1 MKKIL
6 LISLIFISLFAHSQ
20 DRIDIPSPQT
30 YDFIRYGNIPV
41 SQYTGSLNL
50 SIPIYKYSDND
61 FSFGVDIN
69 YNSSGFKPNKRSSA
83 VGLDWYINAGGSITR
98 SIEGLPDDVV
108 DQSITCSGCLEVITS
123 GYYALAKQ
131 KAFLNRSL
139 NTSDYVFLPDIKI
152 RYNSKNYETSPDM
165 FNFNFMGYSGKFF
178 FDLNGEVR
186 VIADGNFKVDLSKF
200 AAQRCNAATHES
212 ELVDSEITITDSKGY
227 VYTFGGSK
235 KYLEYS
241 MGLDL
246 DHDYGLAPKITSWN
260 LRKVKAPNGRELIYE
275 YKNFNNPSGTTS
287 DTQHYLLNA
296 GNWFNL
302 SYNETTGQGL
312 GGPRSGRYHTA
323 TKTSYLEKI
332 IIDKTTINFDYVE
345 NDFTFYNTSDLGSI
359 GLNQRFNQKNLK
371 LNAIQVKY
379 DTQSVKEF
387 NFKYQNYYN
396 RVFLTDIE
404 EKFGNPYK
412 FTYKQNQI
420 LPNPLTNSK
429 DYWGFWNGGN
439 DTGELQL
446 PTFNFSQSGDIQY
459 TSSIQE
465 PNSYSNTAVLT
476 SVTYPTKGTS
486 EFEYELHSYSK
497 KLERKSDN
505 NFFPKLYDYTNVPI
519 AGGIRVS
526 KITDNDAKGNI
537 SSREF
542 KYIQNYNNAT
552 PGISSGIV
560 NFWPKYVTRMT
571 FVRPASSGWI
581 GALVYYNYPA
591 SQWRIYTLTGNNIG
605 YMNYNDNYITYS
617 EVAEVYQNGG
627 FKISKF
633 NTNISNPDITNLQSA
648 DLNTFLAN
656 PDNKSH
662 VMNAL
667 RFDDTSIERG
677 KLKELS
683 IFNSNKKKVSSTS
696 YFYNE
701 NPSRFNQYSSGDNWA
716 MDFSHSYRIF
726 SYQYNISKKIT
737 TTYDNDE
744 LNPITIVDET
754 EYNPI
759 NNLIK
764 KTKSTNSKGQE
775 FSTYYKYPSDYNT
788 NLKYIVD
795 CVAYR
800 KQCEI
805 DNKYKCGTD
814 QNCYNVWCQCQTE
827 NNYILNGFAY
837 VLKAMNDNNLQF
849 PIEVKQTLNDGT
861 EKVISSS
868 LTEYVYDNTNI
879 VKSKIYNLERSNTA
893 FVDSYLKESKPVLD
907 FTKSV
912 NYFEDVTFKSYY
924 SNGNLKEVSK
934 KDGTS
939 TVYIWGYSQTKPV
952 AKIENASSAQVDPYI
967 TTIQNLSNGSDEQSL
982 ITELNKLRI
991 NLPNAMITT
1000 YTYKPLIGLSTTTD
1014 PKGYITTYDYDELNR
1029 LKLVKDAEGNI
1040 ISENA
1045 YKYKN

>member
-6 LISLIFISLFAHSQ
+6 ITSLIFICSFAYSQ
-20 DRIDIPSPQT
+20 NRIDIPSPQT

-50 SIPIYKYSDND
+50 SVPIYKYSDND

-69 YNSSGFKPNKRSSA
+69 YNTAGFKPNKRSSA

-108 DQSITCSGCLEVITS
+108 DQSVTCSGCIEVITS

-139 NTSDYVFLPDIKI
+139 NASDYVFIPDIKI

-178 FDLNGEVR
+178 FDLNGEVH
-186 VIADGNFKVDLSKF
+186 VIADGNFKVDLTKF

-287 DTQHYLLNA
+287 DTQHYLFNA

-302 SYNETTGQGL
+302 SYNETTGNTL
-312 GGPRSGRYHTA
+312 GPRSGRYHTA

-332 IIDKTTINFDYVE
+332 TVDKTTINFSYIE
-345 NDFTFYNTSDLGSI
+345 NDYTFYNTSDLGSI

-371 LNAIQVKY
+371 LDGIQIKY
-379 DTQSVKEF
+379 DTQTVKEF

-396 RVFLTDIE
+396 RVFLTDVE
-404 EKFGNPYK
+404 EKFGSPYK

-459 TSSIQE
+459 TSNIKE

-486 EFEYELHSYSK
+486 EFEYELHTYSK

-505 NFFPKLYDYTNVPI
+505 NFYPKLYDYANIPL
-519 AGGIRVS
+519 AGGIRIS
-526 KITDNDAKGNI
+526 KITDNDNKGNQNV
-537 SSREF
+537 REF
-542 KYIQNYNNAT
+542 KYIQNYNSPT
-552 PGISSGIV
+552 PGISSGII
-560 NFWPKYVTRMT
+560 NYWPKYVTRMT
-571 FVRPASSGWI
+571 YVRSASSGWI
-581 GALVYYNYPA
+581 GALVYYSYPA
-591 SQWRIYTLTGNNIG
+591 SQWRIHSLAGDNIG

-617 EVAEVYQNGG
+617 EVAEVYKNGG
-627 FKISKF
+627 AKISKF
-633 NTNISNPDITNLQSA
+633 STNLTNPDITNLQSA
-648 DLNTFLAN
+648 ELNTFLAN

-662 VMNAL
+662 VMNAV

-683 IFNSNKKKVSSTS
+683 VYNANKKKVSTISF
-696 YFYNE
+696 FYNDDP
-701 NPSRFNQYSSGDNWA
+701 NRYNLNSMGSNWA
-716 MDFSHSYRIF
+716 MDFSHGYRIF
-726 SYQYNISKKIT
+726 SYQNNLTKKVT
-737 TTYDNDE
+737 TTYDNNE
-744 LNPITIVDET
+744 LNPVVET
-754 EYNPI
+754 EENEYHPTI
-759 NNLIK
+759 NLIK
-764 KTKSTNSKGQE
+764 KIKTINSKGQE
-775 FSTYYKYPSDYNT
+775 LSTYYKYPADYNT
-788 NLKYIVD
+788 NIKYTVD
-795 CVAYR
+795 CVAFR

-814 QNCYNVWCQCQTE
+814 QNCYNVWCPCQPE
-827 NNYILNGFAY
+827 NNYILDVFGQ
-837 VLKAMNDNNLQF
+837 VIKGMNDINLQF
-849 PIEVKQTLNDGT
+849 PIEVKKTINNGT
-861 EKVISSS
+861 EKVLSSS
-868 LTEYVYDNTNI
+868 LTEYKYDNTNI
-879 VKSKIYNLERSNTA
+879 VKSKIYKLERSNTA
-893 FVDSYLKESKPVLD
+893 FIDSYLKDSKPILN

-912 NYFEDVTFKSYY
+912 NYFEDVNFQSYY
-924 SNGNLKEVSK
+924 ANGNVKEASK
-934 KDGTS
+934 KDGVS
-939 TVYIWGYSQTKPV
+939 TVYIWGYNQTKPI
-952 AKIENASSAQVDPYI
+952 AQIDNATSSQVDPYI
-967 TTIQNLSNGSDEQSL
+967 SNLQTLSNGMDEQLL
-982 ITELNKLRI
+982 ITELNKLRT
-991 NLPNAMITT
+991 NLPNAMVIT
-1000 YTYKPLIGLSTTTD
+1000 YTYKPLIGISTVTD
-1014 PKGYITTYDYDELNR
+1014 PKGNITYYHYDELNR
-1029 LKLVKDAEGNI
+1029 LKLVKDADGNI
-1040 ISENA
+1040 ISENT